1 MTSPFTWHLLAG
13 DAATGPRAGR
23 LVTPHGTVE
32 TPAFIPVGTRAT
44 VRGVLPETLETV
56 GAQIV
61 LANTYHLMLRP
72 GEGVVRDLGGL
83 HAVMGWDRPILTD
96 SGGYQVFSLAD
107 RREVTDDGLTFRSHI
122 DGAEVRLTPESAV
135 AAQNALGAD
144 VIMALDICPPYP
156 CPRTEV
162 EEAVRRTLAWAPR
175 CLAAHARDDQ
185 ALWAIVQGGVEE
197 DLRRRCAEALVA
209 MDFPGYAV
217 GGVSVG
223 EGHENLCR
231 VLDWTAPLLPA
242 DKPRYLMGV
251 GEPRDVIAAVERG
264 VDLFD
269 CVLPTR
275 NGRNASA
282 YTDEGMIRLRNEQF
296 KRDTRPI
303 EPGCDCPACRGCF
316 DTLSPGGRGQG
327 EGGPVGGSR
336 HSPSPHP
343 SRIEGEGEMKPP
355 FSRGAIRH
363 FFQAG
368 EMLGPILVSIHNLRF
383 FTRLFGR
390 LRRAVRAG
398 RFRTE
403 AQAILD
409 RYAGTD

>member
-1 MTSPFTWHLLAG
+1 LNWFLKRGSMPSDSFRWQTLAG
-13 DAATGPRAGR
+13 DAAAGPRAGC
-23 LVTPHGTVE
+23 LTTPHGTVE

-44 VRGVLPETLETV
+44 VRGVLPETLRDV

-72 GEGVVRDLGGL
+72 GEEVVRDLGGL
-83 HAVMGWDRPILTD
+83 HAVMGWDGPILTD

-122 DGAEVRLTPESAV
+122 DGAEVSLTPESAV

-156 CPRTEV
+156 CPRAEV

-175 CLAAHARDDQ
+175 CLAAHERDDQ
-185 ALWAIVQGGVEE
+185 ALWGIVQGGVEE
-197 DLRRRCAEALVA
+197 DLRRHCAEALVA

-223 EGHENLCR
+223 EGYENLCR

-251 GEPRDVIAAVERG
+251 GEPRDVMAAVERG

-282 YTDEGMIRLRNEQF
+282 YTDQGMIRLRNQRF
-296 KRDTRPI
+296 KTDAEPI
-303 EPGCDCPACRGCF
+303 EPGCDCPACRRFG
-316 DTLSPGGRGQG
+316 
-327 EGGPVGGSR
+327 
-336 HSPSPHP
+336 
-343 SRIEGEGEMKPP
+343 
-355 FSRGAIRH
+355 RGAIRH

-368 EMLGPILVSIHNLRF
+368 EMLGPILVSTHNLRF

-390 LRRAVRAG
+390 LREAVRGG

-409 RYAGTD
+409 RYAETH